1 MSWLYAVVAWLF
13 VSRSSDAVTGKGT
26 GTGTDTGTGKGTD
39 TIAGTGTGTVKLR
52 RVKE

>member
-13 VSRSSDAVTGKGT
+13 VSRSSDAVTGT

>member
-26 GTGTDTGTGKGTD
+26 DTGTGKGTD

-52 RVKE
+52 RAKK

>member
-26 GTGTDTGTGKGTD
+26 GTGKGTD

>member
-26 GTGTDTGTGKGTD
+26 DTGTEKGTD